1 MIQVVPIPAFK
12 DNYLWLLHN
21 GSHAAIVDPGDAAPV
36 IDYLTQHRLQLAAIL
51 ITHHHADHIGG
62 LAALKAKYNPAE
74 VFGPAGEAIP
84 GLTQKLKQGDR
95 ITVPELG
102 CQFSVLD
109 IPGHTAGHIAY
120 LGDGRLFCGD
130 TLFAG
135 GCGRVFEGTM
145 AQMRHSLGKL
155 KDLPGDTLVYCAH
168 EYTLANL
175 KFARAVEPD
184 NTVLAAREE
193 HDKATRAANQPT
205 VPTRIGIERDTNP
218 FLRWDAPQ
226 VIAAAQKRLHQAAP
240 NPDEV
245 FGAIREW
252 KNSF

>member
-12 DNYLWLLHN
+12 DNYLWLLTD
-21 GSHAAIVDPGDAAPV
+21 GSIAAIVDPGDSGPV
-36 IDYLTQHRLQLAAIL
+36 IDYLTQHRLQLSAIL

-62 LAALKAKYNPAE
+62 LAALKDKYKPKE

-84 GLTQKLKQGDR
+84 GLTQKLKQGDQ
-95 ITVPELG
+95 ITVPDLG
-102 CQFSVLD
+102 CEFSVLD

-120 LGDGRLFCGD
+120 LGGGRLFCGD

-145 AQMRHSLGKL
+145 AQMRNSLAKL
-155 KDLPGDTLVYCAH
+155 KSLPGDTLVYCAH
-168 EYTLANL
+168 EYTLSNL

-184 NTVLAAREE
+184 NALLAEREKQ
-193 HDKATRAANQPT
+193 DQATRAAQRPT
-205 VPTRIGIERDTNP
+205 VPSNLGLERDTNP

-226 VIAAAQKRLHQAAP
+226 VIAAARQRLGKGAP
-240 NPDEV
+240 DSDEV
-245 FGAIREW
+245 FTAIREW